1 MIPLSVPVDLGRDEA
16 RDLAR
21 QELSRPSYERDTPI
35 FTRVLRWIADQVERI
50 LDAASGTLSSRAGLA
65 IIVVIAVAFAAVV
78 ILRAGPLARRA
89 AEHTGAVLPDRPR
102 SAAEYRA
109 AADTAAARGD
119 WTTAVVERFR
129 AVVAGLEERGVL
141 DPRAGRTADEAAR
154 EATAVLGDLPG
165 PDGVSVT
172 RVGGSSADARAGGG
186 MHAGARLFDGVRY
199 GGAAATQD
207 DDRLLR
213 ELDRAVTD
221 AKPRPDQAAADPV
234 LAVPR

>member
-1 MIPLSVPVDLGRDEA
+1 MIVTSVPVDLGRDEA

-21 QELSRPSYERDTPI
+21 DELSKPVYERDTPI
-35 FTRVLRWIADQVERI
+35 LTRVLRWIAEQIDRVVE
-50 LDAASGTLSSRAGLA
+50 AATGTLSSQLGLA
-65 IIVVIAVAFAAVV
+65 IVVAIAVAFAAFVV
-78 ILRAGPLARRA
+78 LRAGPLARRA
-89 AEHTGAVLPDRPR
+89 AGRAGAVLPDRPR

-109 AADTAAARGD
+109 AADDAAARGD

-141 DPRAGRTADEAAR
+141 DPRAGRTADEAAH
-154 EATAVLGDLPG
+154 EASAVLGELPR
-165 PDGVSVT
+165 PH
-172 RVGGSSADARAGGG
+172 GG

-199 GGAAATQD
+199 GGAAASED

-213 ELDRAVTD
+213 DLDHAV
-221 AKPRPDQAAADPV
+221 AAAKRRPEHAGDGPV

>member
-21 QELSRPSYERDTPI
+21 QELSRPSYERDTPVL
-35 FTRVLRWIADQVERI
+35 TQVLRWIADQVERI
-50 LDAASGTLSSRAGLA
+50 LDAATGTLSSQAGLA
-65 IIVVIAVAFAAVV
+65 VIVVIAVAFAAVV

-89 AEHTGAVLPDRPR
+89 AERSGAVLPDQPR

-109 AADTAAARGD
+109 AADAAAARGD
-119 WTTAVVERFR
+119 WPTAVVERFR

-141 DPRAGRTADEAAR
+141 DPRPGRTADEAAR
-154 EATAVLGDLPG
+154 EASAVLGEIPL
-165 PDGVSVT
+165 PDGA
-172 RVGGSSADARAGGG
+172 GPGRAGGRESRDG
-186 MHAGARLFDGVRY
+186 GAVHAGARLFDGVRY

-213 ELDRAVTD
+213 AVDDAVT
-221 AKPRPDQAAADPV
+221 AARSRPRQGDGDPV

>member
-1 MIPLSVPVDLGRDEA
+1 MIAASIPVDLGRDEA

-21 QELSRPSYERDTPI
+21 RELSQPSYERDTPI
-35 FTRVLRWIADQVERI
+35 LTRVLRWIAEQVDRI
-50 LDAASGTLSSRAGLA
+50 LDAATGTLSSQLALA
-65 IIVVIAVAFAAVV
+65 IVVAIAVAFAAFV
-78 ILRAGPLARRA
+78 ILRAGPLARRIA
-89 AEHTGAVLPDRPR
+89 GRPGAVLPDRR
-102 SAAEYRA
+102 RTATEYRM
-109 AADTAAARGD
+109 AADDAAARGD

-154 EATAVLGDLPG
+154 EATAVLGELSP
-165 PDGVSVT
+165 P
-172 RVGGSSADARAGGG
+172 AGG

-199 GGAAATQD
+199 GGADAAEG

-213 ELDRAVTD
+213 DLDRSVAL
-221 AKPRPDQAAADPV
+221 ARPRPRPAGDGPV

>member
-1 MIPLSVPVDLGRDEA
+1 MITASIPVDLGRDEA

-21 QELSRPSYERDTPI
+21 QELSQPSYDRDTPI
-35 FTRVLRWIADQVERI
+35 VTRVLRWLAEQVDRI
-50 LDAASGTLSSRAGLA
+50 LDAASGTLSSQVGLA
-65 IIVVIAVAFAAVV
+65 IVVALAVGFAAFV
-78 ILRAGPLARRA
+78 ILRAGPLARRS
-89 AEHTGAVLPDRPR
+89 AERAGAVLPDRPR

-109 AADTAAARGD
+109 AADDAAARGD
-119 WTTAVVERFR
+119 WTTAVIERFR

-154 EATAVLGDLPG
+154 EATAVLGELPR
-165 PDGVSVT
+165 P
-172 RVGGSSADARAGGG
+172 AGG

-199 GGAAATQD
+199 GAAAATQD

-213 ELDRAVTD
+213 DLEHAVAA
-221 AKPRPDQAAADPV
+221 AKPRRDPADDEPV

>member
-1 MIPLSVPVDLGRDEA
+1 MIAASVPVDLGRDEA

-21 QELSRPSYERDTPI
+21 EELSNPSYERDTPI
-35 FTRVLRWIADQVERI
+35 LTRVLRWLAEQVDRI
-50 LDAASGTLSSRAGLA
+50 LDAATGTLSSQLGLA
-65 IIVVIAVAFAAVV
+65 IVVAIAVAFAAFV

-89 AEHTGAVLPDRPR
+89 ADRVGAVLPDRPR

-109 AADTAAARGD
+109 AADDAAARGD

-154 EATAVLGDLPG
+154 EATAVLGELPR
-165 PDGVSVT
+165 PT
-172 RVGGSSADARAGGG
+172 GG
-186 MHAGARLFDGVRY
+186 MQAGARLFDGVRY
-199 GGAAATQD
+199 GGAAGTKA

-213 ELDRAVTD
+213 DLDHSVAA
-221 AKPRPDQAAADPV
+221 AKPRPEHAGDGPV

>member
-1 MIPLSVPVDLGRDEA
+1 MISLSVPVDLGRDEA

-35 FTRVLRWIADQVERI
+35 FTRVLRWIGDQVERI

-65 IIVVIAVAFAAVV
+65 IIVVIAVVFAAIV

-89 AEHTGAVLPDRPR
+89 ADHSGAVLPDRPR

-154 EATAVLGDLPG
+154 EATDVLGEIPL
-165 PDGVSVT
+165 PDGVAVT
-172 RVGGSSADARAGGG
+172 PAGGG
-186 MHAGARLFDGVRY
+186 MHSGARLFDGVRY
-199 GGAAATQD
+199 GGASATRD

-213 ELDRAVTD
+213 ELDRAVAG
-221 AKPRPDQAAADPV
+221 AKPRPEQAAGDPV
-234 LAVPR
+234 LAVPQ

>member
-1 MIPLSVPVDLGRDEA
+1 MIAASVPVDLGRDEA
-16 RDLAR
+16 RELAR
-21 QELSRPSYERDTPI
+21 RELSNPSYERDTPI
-35 FTRVLRWIADQVERI
+35 LTRVLRWLAEQVGRI
-50 LDAASGTLSSRAGLA
+50 LDAATGTLSSQFGLA
-65 IIVVIAVAFAAVV
+65 IIVAIAVAFAAFV

-89 AEHTGAVLPDRPR
+89 DTRAGAVLPARPR

-109 AADTAAARGD
+109 AADDAAARGD

-154 EATAVLGDLPG
+154 EATAVLGELAP
-165 PDGVSVT
+165 P
-172 RVGGSSADARAGGG
+172 GG

-213 ELDRAVTD
+213 DLDHAV
-221 AKPRPDQAAADPV
+221 AAARPRPEHSDDGPV

>member
-1 MIPLSVPVDLGRDEA
+1 VTRLSVPVDLGRDEA

-35 FTRVLRWIADQVERI
+35 FTRVLRWIADQVDRI
-50 LDAASGTLSSRAGLA
+50 LDAATGTLSSQVGLA
-65 IIVVIAVAFAAVV
+65 VIVVIAVAFAAVV

-89 AEHTGAVLPDRPR
+89 AERSGAVLPDRPR

-109 AADTAAARGD
+109 AADDAAATGH

-154 EATAVLGDLPG
+154 EATAVLGEIPL
-165 PDGVSVT
+165 PDGVDVT
-172 RVGGSSADARAGGG
+172 PADGGG

-199 GGAAATQD
+199 GGAAATRH

-213 ELDRAVTD
+213 ELDRAVLEARPHSGPAAGD
-221 AKPRPDQAAADPV
+221 AV

>member
-1 MIPLSVPVDLGRDEA
+1 VIPLSVPVDLGRDEA

-35 FTRVLRWIADQVERI
+35 VTRVLRWIADQVERI
-50 LDAASGTLSSRAGLA
+50 LDAATGTLSSQVGLA
-65 IIVVIAVAFAAVV
+65 VIVVIAVAFAAVV

-89 AEHTGAVLPDRPR
+89 AERSGAVLPDRPR
-102 SAAEYRA
+102 SAAEYRT
-109 AADTAAARGD
+109 AADDAAARGD
-119 WTTAVVERFR
+119 WSTAVVERFR

-141 DPRAGRTADEAAR
+141 DPRPGRTADEAAR
-154 EATAVLGDLPG
+154 EATAVLGEIPL
-165 PDGVSVT
+165 PDGA
-172 RVGGSSADARAGGG
+172 GPGRAGGRDG
-186 MHAGARLFDGVRY
+186 GAMHAGARLFDGVRY

-213 ELDRAVTD
+213 ALDDAVI
-221 AKPRPDQAAADPV
+221 AARSRPQAEGDPV

>member
-21 QELSRPSYERDTPI
+21 QELSRPSYERDTPLL
-35 FTRVLRWIADQVERI
+35 TRVLRWIADQVERI
-50 LDAASGTLSSRAGLA
+50 LDAATGTLSSQVGLA
-65 IIVVIAVAFAAVV
+65 VIVVIAVAFAAVV

-89 AEHTGAVLPDRPR
+89 AERSGAVLPDRPR

-109 AADTAAARGD
+109 AADDAAARGD
-119 WTTAVVERFR
+119 WPTAVVERFR

-141 DPRAGRTADEAAR
+141 DPRPGRTADEAAR
-154 EATAVLGDLPG
+154 EATAVIGEIAL
-165 PDGVSVT
+165 PDGA
-172 RVGGSSADARAGGG
+172 GSGRTGG
-186 MHAGARLFDGVRY
+186 MHVAARLFDGVRY
-199 GGAAATQD
+199 GGAAAGRD

-213 ELDRAVTD
+213 AVDDAVT
-221 AKPRPDQAAADPV
+221 AARSRPRADDGPV